1 MNNRNIEKRKTLMK
15 SPNKS
20 LKSVL
25 SVALAATS
33 LLVIPLIATFL
44 TEEVDWNVGDYVFA
58 WILIFMAGVTY
69 KLASERMSDST
80 YFRVAVGVGVFA
92 TLALIW
98 TNLAVGIIGSEN
110 NSFNLWYFGIIIV
123 ITVST
128 LIAQFKP
135 KGMALAL
142 MVTALT
148 QALITMSAFIIG
160 MHHTTGSSV
169 SEILLI
175 NGFFVV
181 LFLISA
187 GLFRQAAYR
196 QNNSELEAIG

>member
-1 MNNRNIEKRKTLMK
+1 MK

-20 LKSVL
+20 LQSVL
-25 SVALAATS
+25 SVAMVATS
-33 LLVIPLIATFL
+33 LIVIPLIAAFL

-58 WILIFMAGVTY
+58 WILIFTAGLTY

-80 YFRVAVGVGVFA
+80 YFRIAVGVGVFA

-110 NSFNLWYFGIIIV
+110 NFFNLWYFGIVIV
-123 ITVST
+123 ITFGT
-128 LIAQFKP
+128 LIAQLKP
-135 KGMALAL
+135 NRMALAL
-142 MVTALT
+142 LVTALAQVLVT
-148 QALITMSAFIIG
+148 LTAFITE
-160 MHHTTGSSV
+160 MHHKTGSSV

-175 NGFFVV
+175 NGFFIV

-187 GLFRQAAYR
+187 GLFRQAAFK
-196 QNNSELEAIG
+196 QSNSDLEATG